1 MINNNNNGNN
11 NKTTTI
17 TIHPNIKPAGL
28 LQVESLHLGVE
39 FFLIIFSLWVSMLYR
54 NTLICFIHLQK
65 HSHNY
70 NKSIKSTVIHI
81 YVTVSSIYKSVPM
94 YNFSSWGQTMS
105 TCLIPWSQRNT
116 MNASRKSIRTVPV

>member
-39 FFLIIFSLWVSMLYR
+39 FFLIIFSL
-54 NTLICFIHLQK
+54 
-65 HSHNY
+65 
-70 NKSIKSTVIHI
+70 
-81 YVTVSSIYKSVPM
+81 
-94 YNFSSWGQTMS
+94 
-105 TCLIPWSQRNT
+105 
-116 MNASRKSIRTVPV
+116 